1 MNRTKSVDSTY
12 NRVSSAPAGQATLH
26 NLIVSSSMTLKRRCS
41 SSEPD
46 VPRSRKHRSHQK
58 ASSFPSG
65 VANAN
70 SVFFSPDVESHRSVH
85 TLVPAI
91 VQRCLEATVCR
102 DFNPQ
107 NYNSSDP
114 VLVIPPP
121 EEECYLLAYWALAD
135 NYNKAVIC
143 AMSGVEAVLQA
154 MLTFPNATG
163 LQECGC
169 LVLGN
174 LALDSSCYSRT
185 VERAGGVEQILRAAT
200 LHPSSVAVQSAVCA
214 ALQNILKFDPESQ
227 SDQTLTNFFTSQQ
240 QVLETSRTDLLYV
253 LSHASSM
260 VLSNNH
266 HKTAEQLMAKILMRK
281 VTTNTIDENN
291 SYSPVLVTGRLTEN
305 EFLSALVQNSLW

>member
-1 MNRTKSVDSTY
+1 M
-12 NRVSSAPAGQATLH
+12 
-26 NLIVSSSMTLKRRCS
+26 
-41 SSEPD
+41 
-46 VPRSRKHRSHQK
+46 
-58 ASSFPSG
+58 G

-102 DFNPQ
+102 DFNLQ
-107 NYNSSDP
+107 NDP

-143 AMSGVEAVLQA
+143 AMNGVEAVLEA
-154 MLTFPNATG
+154 MLIFPNAPG

-169 LVLGN
+169 MVLGN
-174 LALDSSCYSRT
+174 LARGSPCHART
-185 VERAGGVEQILRAAT
+185 VERAGGVEQLLLAAQ

-214 ALQNILKFDPESQ
+214 AFQNILKFND
-227 SDQTLTNFFTSQQ
+227 DNTADTLTDPKS

-253 LSHASSM
+253 LLHASSM
-260 VLSNNH
+260 VLSNNQ
-266 HKTAEQLMAKILMRK
+266 HKIAEQLLAKILMRK
-281 VTTNTIDENN
+281 GTTNTIDESN
-291 SYSPVLVTGRLTEN
+291 SYSPVLVTGRLSEN
-305 EFLSALVQNSLW
+305 EFLSALVQNSLL